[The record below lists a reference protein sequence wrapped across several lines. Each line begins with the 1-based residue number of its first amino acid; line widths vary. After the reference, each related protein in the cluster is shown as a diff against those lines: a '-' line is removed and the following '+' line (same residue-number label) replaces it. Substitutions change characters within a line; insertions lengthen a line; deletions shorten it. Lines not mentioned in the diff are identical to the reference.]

1 VTVALLAGLLAGLG
15 LWLAWTGLRPAPEP
29 LAVALARVGRPPAPP
44 RVVSDGLDD
53 RDARIGGFLLGHLP
67 PLAARLDALR
77 ADLRIVGREPE
88 VEAVRVAAYVLLP
101 LLLGPWIAFLVWVFQ
116 VPLPSY
122 VAGGVALAASAAGLV
137 LPFVSLRAEAA
148 ERRRAFAH
156 ALSSW
161 CDVVVMTLASGR
173 GVEQAIE
180 TAGAA
185 GEGWAFAELR
195 GAVRAG
201 YVRGEAPWV
210 ALERLGAD
218 LGVSDLSEL
227 ASTVALAGEEGAAVR
242 ATVAAKA
249 RTMRERMGAESE
261 LAAAAVTEKMSLPNV
276 LLVVGFLVF
285 LCYPA
290 LVAMLQ
296 IRR

>member
-1 VTVALLAGLLAGLG
+1 VTVALLAGLLAGVG
-15 LWLAWTGLRPAPEP
+15 VWLAWTGLRPAPEP
-29 LAVALARVGRPPAPP
+29 LAAALARVGRPPVAPRP
-44 RVVSDGLDD
+44 VSEGLDD

-67 PLAARLDALR
+67 PLAARFEALR
-77 ADLRIVGREPE
+77 ADLRVVGREPE
-88 VEAVRVAAYVLLP
+88 VEAVRVAAYVVLP
-101 LLLGPWIAFLVWVFQ
+101 LLLGPWIAFLVWASG
-116 VPLPSY
+116 VPLPGF
-122 VAGGVALAASAAGLV
+122 VPGGVALAASAAGLV
-137 LPFVSLRAEAA
+137 LPFVGLRAEAA

-180 TAGAA
+180 TAGSS

-210 ALERLGAD
+210 ALERLGTE

-261 LAAAAVTEKMSLPNV
+261 LAAAATTEKMSLPNV